1 MAKKLEV
8 KKEMKE
14 LKKKSSGFIG
24 EFKSFVL
31 RGNVVDMAIGVI
43 IGTAFADIV
52 NALTADFI
60 NPIIGLLGG
69 ADVAGEVV
77 IKTLSDGSKVSLNY
91 GHFITQVI
99 NFVIMAFVLFLILKV
114 FNGIV
119 NAGKKIT
126 HEDEKAEDVKEVVPE
141 KSEDVKLLEEIR
153 DLLKKQ
159 NKSSK

>member
-1 MAKKLEV
+1 MSKKSVGIDEL
-8 KKEMKE
+8 KE
-14 LKKKSSGFIG
+14 LKEKSSSFIS
-24 EFKSFVL
+24 EFKKFIL

-69 ADVAGEVV
+69 ADVAGEII
-77 IKTLSDGSKVSLNY
+77 IKTLSDGTKISLNY

-114 FNGIV
+114 SNSII
-119 NAGKKIT
+119 NASKKAK
-126 HEDEKAEDVKEVVPE
+126 HDDDDKKEEILVPE
-141 KSEDVKLLEEIR
+141 KSDEVKLLE
-153 DLLKKQ
+153 
-159 NKSSK
+159 

>member
-1 MAKKLEV
+1 MSNKIVSNEEIKKL
-8 KKEMKE
+8 KNKGT
-14 LKKKSSGFIG
+14 GFIN
-24 EFKSFVL
+24 EFKNFVL

-69 ADVAGEVV
+69 ADVAGEFV
-77 IKTLSDGSKVSLNY
+77 IKTLSDGTKVSLNY

-114 FNGIV
+114 FNGII
-119 NAGKKIT
+119 NAGKKIG
-126 HEDEKAEDVKEVVPE
+126 HEEEKKDVVPE
-141 KSEDVKLLEEIR
+141 KSDDIKLLEEIR

-159 NKSSK
+159 SKSK

>member
-1 MAKKLEV
+1 MSKKSVGIDEL
-8 KKEMKE
+8 KE
-14 LKKKSSGFIG
+14 LKEKSSSFIS
-24 EFKSFVL
+24 EFKKFIL

-69 ADVAGEVV
+69 ADVAGEIV
-77 IKTLSDGSKVSLNY
+77 IKTLSDGTKISLNY

-114 FNGIV
+114 SNSII
-119 NAGKKIT
+119 NANKKT
-126 HEDEKAEDVKEVVPE
+126 KHDDDDKKEEILVPE
-141 KSEDVKLLEEIR
+141 KSDEAKLLEEIR

-159 NKSSK
+159 NK

>member
-1 MAKKLEV
+1 MSKKSVGIDEL
-8 KKEMKE
+8 KE
-14 LKKKSSGFIG
+14 LKEKSSSFIS
-24 EFKSFVL
+24 EFKKFIL

-69 ADVAGEVV
+69 ADVAGEII
-77 IKTLSDGSKVSLNY
+77 IKTLSDGTKISLNY

-114 FNGIV
+114 SNSII
-119 NAGKKIT
+119 NASKKAK
-126 HEDEKAEDVKEVVPE
+126 HDDDDKKEEILVPE
-141 KSEDVKLLEEIR
+141 KSDEVKLLEEIR

-159 NKSSK
+159 NK